1 MVTWGGVDWGVEGVT
16 CVVKEV
22 VALAGTK
29 SGEDWD
35 KEKGAVSVEGAGV
48 VALAE
53 AESWEDQEREKGAVS
68 VDGVVALA
76 ESES

>member
-1 MVTWGGVDWGVEGVT
+1 MEGVT

-22 VALAGTK
+22 VTLAGAK

>member
-1 MVTWGGVDWGVEGVT
+1 MVTRGGVDWGVEGVT

-22 VALAGTK
+22 VTLAGTK

-35 KEKGAVSVEGAGV
+35 KKKGAVSVEEAGV

-53 AESWEDQEREKGAVS
+53 AVHYIINPVGMSCT
-68 VDGVVALA
+68 LHY
-76 ESES
+76 